1 MMKPKTFTI
10 QVISEITDLPHST
23 LRYYEEIGLLEPVA
37 RANNGHRRYS
47 EADLRRI
54 EMIKKLRRTGMT
66 IDAMRDFVALY
77 RGGTATATQR
87 REILEAHRQKVQ
99 AQVDEMLETLDFI
112 DYKIGLYKEEEVN
125 HEVSL
130 IGQNGAARL

>member
-54 EMIKKLRRTGMT
+54 EMIKKLRRTSMT